1 MAESTAIQRTR
12 IILWALVIIAA
23 VAATALFVLRPPADP
38 RAPGVSYADQPFT
51 LSATTGG
58 QFSNADLR
66 GLPTLLFFGYT
77 FCPDVCPTTMADT
90 VRWRKD
96 LGIGYDKLRTIFVTI
111 DPARDTVDILKTY
124 IAAFDP
130 SIIGLVGTPEQTD
143 QVRKIFGVVADKT
156 DDDGKGF
163 YLMNH
168 TSSLFLV
175 GADGT
180 FQGTVAY
187 GEDTAAAEAKIKRL
201 VNG

>member
-1 MAESTAIQRTR
+1 
-12 IILWALVIIAA
+12 

-38 RAPGVSYADQPFT
+38 RAPGLSYTSQPFALT
-51 LSATTGG
+51 STTGA
-58 QFSNADLR
+58 QFTNADLK

-77 FCPDVCPTTMADT
+77 FCPDVCPTTMVDT
-90 VRWRKD
+90 VKWRKD

-111 DPARDTVDILKTY
+111 DPQRDTIETLKAY

-130 SIIGLVGTPEQTD
+130 AIEGLVGTTEETD
-143 QVRKIFGVVADKT
+143 RVRAIFGITAEKT

-168 TSSLFLV
+168 TASLFLI
-175 GADGT
+175 GGDGT
-180 FQGTVAY
+180 FRGTVAY
-187 GEDTAAAEAKIKRL
+187 GEDNAAAEAKIKRL